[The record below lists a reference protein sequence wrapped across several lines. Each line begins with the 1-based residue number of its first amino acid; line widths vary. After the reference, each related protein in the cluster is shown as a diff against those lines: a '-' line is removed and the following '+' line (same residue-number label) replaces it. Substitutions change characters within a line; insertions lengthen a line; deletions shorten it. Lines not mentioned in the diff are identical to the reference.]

1 MAAAHQYRVF
11 LDTNVLLNEYAWRS
25 KFRRNSESRAAHE
38 AYHFLKQRG
47 FKLHAASF
55 AVLQFVSSLVKF
67 AKVPHVEVEK
77 EVERLTQRLSLVHL
91 TRDDILDGLALKN
104 PDVEDAVQYALCRKV
119 RCQYLITANT
129 ADFVTMPGVV
139 VVHPAKIRAIFAVK

>member
-1 MAAAHQYRVF
+1 MATAHQYRVF
-11 LDTNVLLNEYAWRS
+11 LDTNVLINEYAWRS
-25 KFRRNSESRAAHE
+25 HFKRNRESQAAYE

-47 FKLHAASF
+47 FRLYAATF

-67 AKVPHVEVEK
+67 AKVAHDEVEN
-77 EVERLTQRLSLVHL
+77 EVMRLTQHLSLVHL
-91 TRDDILDGLALKN
+91 TRDNLLDGLSLKN

-129 ADFVTMPGVV
+129 ADFVNMPGVV
-139 VVHPAKIRAIFAVK
+139 VVHPSKIRAIFALN